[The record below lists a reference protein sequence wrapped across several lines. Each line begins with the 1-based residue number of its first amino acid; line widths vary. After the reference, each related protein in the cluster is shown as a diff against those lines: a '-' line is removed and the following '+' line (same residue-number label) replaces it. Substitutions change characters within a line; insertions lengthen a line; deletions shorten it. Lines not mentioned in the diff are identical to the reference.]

1 MAYARTSAGPAG
13 RPGAALFQIGPDRMQ
28 NFDRSPLLIWKSHIG
43 RFYCEEL
50 KAMGR
55 KEGRREGERE
65 GEKEGGTEG
74 RREGGRR
81 EGGRQ
86 NRTGSADAI
95 MEAILRRI

>member
-1 MAYARTSAGPAG
+1 MPGPQRARPAGPEQHYPRSQPA
-13 RPGAALFQIGPDRMQ
+13 PGQ
-28 NFDRSPLLIWKSHIG
+28 NFDFSPLLFWKSLIG
-43 RFYCEEL
+43 RFYWKEL